1 MRQPPTSLALAAVL
15 IVAAGAPTASAQST
29 SGTDAGL
36 FLLLPTGAQAVGMG
50 QAFVAA
56 QGGSE
61 SVWWNPAG
69 LATQKKRELAIHHS
83 QTIAATGDV
92 LAFVLP
98 SKNRGTAAISVN
110 ILNPG
115 EQQVTDDQNQPVG
128 VILPRDLVFAATY
141 AFRIGGS
148 INAGLTYKLIQFR
161 VDCSGQCATVGTFV
175 NSSHAADAGI
185 QYRLTPQ
192 SPLTLGLAVRNFGG
206 TVKVGA
212 SDTRDALPTRTDAG
226 FLYHVVYLDKYL
238 KDTQV
243 NTAAS
248 IVTTR
253 GTSGASF
260 RIGTDIVYQDEIHF
274 RAGYVGDNR
283 SNDSSASLGLGIQN
297 GRIVFDIARAFGGL
311 SADAGQPPTYLSLRY
326 LF

>member
-1 MRQPPTSLALAAVL
+1 MRRRLSSAALAAVL
-15 IVAAGAPTASAQST
+15 ISVLSARSSIAQST
-29 SGTDAGL
+29 TGTDAGV

-56 QGGSE
+56 EAGSE

-69 LATQKKRELAIHHS
+69 LASQSRHELAIHHS

-98 SKNRGTAAISVN
+98 SKTRGAFALSVN

-141 AFRIGGS
+141 AKKFGS
-148 INAGLTYKLIQFR
+148 SFNAGVTYKVIQFR

-175 NSSHAADAGI
+175 NASHAADAGV
-185 QYRLTPQ
+185 QYRFAPE
-192 SPLTLGLAVRNFGG
+192 SPLALGIAVRNFGG
-206 TVKVGA
+206 KVKAGTTG
-212 SDTRDALPTRTDAG
+212 SGDALPTRTDAG
-226 FLYHVVYLDKYL
+226 FLYHIVTLDKFL

-243 NTAAS
+243 NGAGS

-253 GTSGASF
+253 GEGGASF
-260 RIGTDIVYQDEIHF
+260 RVGTDIVYQNEIHF
-274 RAGYVGDNR
+274 RAGYVLDNR
-283 SNDSSASLGLGIQN
+283 HNDSSASLGFGIQN
-297 GRIVFDIARAFGGL
+297 GHLVFDIARSFGGL

>member
-1 MRQPPTSLALAAVL
+1 MRRRLSSIALAAAFL
-15 IVAAGAPTASAQST
+15 AAGAPASRAQST
-29 SGTDAGL
+29 SGTDAGV

-56 QGGSE
+56 AGGSE

-69 LATQKKRELAIHHS
+69 LASQKKRELSIHHS

-98 SKNRGTAAISVN
+98 SNVRGVLALSVN

-115 EQQVTDDQNQPVG
+115 EQQVTDEQNQPVG

-141 AFRIGGS
+141 AKSFGEHF
-148 INAGLTYKLIQFR
+148 NAGLTYKVIQFR

-175 NSSHAADAGI
+175 NSSHAADAGL
-185 QYRLTPQ
+185 QYHIAAG
-192 SPLTLGLAVRNFGG
+192 SPLTIGFAMRNFGG
-206 TVKVGA
+206 KVKGGSTGA
-212 SDTRDALPTRTDAG
+212 GDALPTRTDAG
-226 FLYHVVYLDKYL
+226 FLYHIVALDKYL

-243 NTAAS
+243 NGAAS
-248 IVTTR
+248 VVTTR
-253 GTSGASF
+253 GESGAGF
-260 RIGTDIVYQDEIHF
+260 RIGTDIVYQNEVHF
-274 RAGYVGDNR
+274 RAGYVGNANN
-283 SNDSSASLGLGIQN
+283 NDSSASLGFGIRS
-297 GRIVFDIARAFGGL
+297 GTLVFDIARSFGGL
-311 SADAGQPPTYLSLRY
+311 SADAGQPPTYLSLSF